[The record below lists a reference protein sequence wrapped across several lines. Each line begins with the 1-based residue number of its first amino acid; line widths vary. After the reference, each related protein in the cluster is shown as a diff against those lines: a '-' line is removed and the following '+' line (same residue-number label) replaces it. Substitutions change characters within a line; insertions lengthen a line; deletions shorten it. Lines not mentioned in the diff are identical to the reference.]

1 MGCAAAAS
9 ELHHMTPCLVQQPL
23 VPHLTWQAGMHA
35 RWLGSYGACKAR
47 PTCRGHCSHSPSA
60 HPGVHLHMQGHPL
73 NAERVA
79 RGKPAAN
86 LVLLRG
92 CGIRIA
98 VQPFRQRW
106 GLRAC
111 MVAPTRIIAGLGMS
125 LGIDLLDV
133 PAATGEPCRC

>member
-1 MGCAAAAS
+1 M
-9 ELHHMTPCLVQQPL
+9 HH
-23 VPHLTWQAGMHA
+23 HL
-35 RWLGSYGACKAR
+35 
-47 PTCRGHCSHSPSA
+47 
-60 HPGVHLHMQGHPL
+60 QGHPL

-79 RGKPAAN
+79 HGKPAAN

-98 VQPFRQRW
+98 VQPFPQRW

-125 LGIDLLDV
+125 LGFRLLDV
-133 PAATGEPCRC
+133 PAATGVPGRCCCQ